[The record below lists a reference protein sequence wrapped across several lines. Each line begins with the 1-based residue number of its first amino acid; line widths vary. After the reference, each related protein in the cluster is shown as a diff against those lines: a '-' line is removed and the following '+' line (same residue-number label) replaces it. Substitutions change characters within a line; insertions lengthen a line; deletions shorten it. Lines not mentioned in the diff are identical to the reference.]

1 MLPAPRRPR
10 GLPSLGQPH
19 CKEGARAPL
28 PVQVAADPRRLRAL
42 RRMPTSRRSG
52 ADANA
57 RGRSGSFLGRAA
69 ELVFAADD
77 LRYPFHSI
85 ATGTVV
91 LEITVDE
98 KGTVENVRA
107 LREIPSLT
115 EPAVES
121 VRKWHF
127 KPATL
132 EGKPIRSLTVGAIT
146 FNPLAELPQNV
157 PLPPLSAAKPSSS
170 HHVSEPTPIEVVAAT
185 FPQYPVNS
193 VTTGTVVLRVT
204 VDSDGQ
210 IKNTVAIR
218 DIASLTATCIRAL
231 NEWKFEPAQFRGI
244 PIPSSI
250 ALVFV
255 LRPPG
260 N

>member
-1 MLPAPRRPR
+1 MSRIVFSLFCSSLLVSGGAPHP
-10 GLPSLGQPH
+10 
-19 CKEGARAPL
+19 K
-28 PVQVAADPRRLRAL
+28 
-42 RRMPTSRRSG
+42 TS
-52 ADANA
+52 
-57 RGRSGSFLGRAA
+57 SFEAA
-69 ELVFAADD
+69 ELVSAADD
-77 LRYPFHSI
+77 PRYPFHSI
-85 ATGTVV
+85 AIGTVV

-115 EPAVES
+115 ETAVES
-121 VRKWHF
+121 VRKWRF

-132 EGKPIRSLTVGAIT
+132 EGKPIRSRTVGAVT
-146 FNPLAELPQNV
+146 FNPLAEFPQNV
-157 PLPPLSAAKPSSS
+157 PLPPLSAVEPSSFR
-170 HHVSEPTPIEVVAAT
+170 HVLEPKPIEVVAAT

-204 VDSDGQ
+204 IDSDRQ
-210 IKNTVAIR
+210 VKNTAAIR
-218 DIASLTATCIRAL
+218 DITSLTATCIRAL
-231 NEWKFEPAQFRGI
+231 KEWKFQPAQFQGI

-250 ALVFV
+250 ALAFV